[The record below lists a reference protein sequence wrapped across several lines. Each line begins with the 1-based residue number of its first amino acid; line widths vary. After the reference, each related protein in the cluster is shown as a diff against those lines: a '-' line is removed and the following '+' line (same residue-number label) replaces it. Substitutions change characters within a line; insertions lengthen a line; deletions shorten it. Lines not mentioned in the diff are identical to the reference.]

1 MVYGY
6 CRVSTQTQAKDGN
19 SLEAQEQ
26 LLKENGAEE
35 IYSDAFTGTKAHRP
49 ELDKLLAVLQAGDKL
64 VITKLDRIARSA
76 SQGIEL
82 IQSLLDKGITVHVLN
97 MGLLDNTPTGKL
109 IRNIMLAFAEFERDM
124 IIERTQE
131 GKAIAR
137 RQPDFREGR
146 PRLYNRKQIQHAL
159 DLLQDHSY
167 RQVTELTGISKS
179 TLIRAKNKA
188 AAVQDT
194 WTVTRHT
201 GLRLSRMTRQ
211 VVKSLKCGIIQLRK
225 GGRPNEWYQD
235 TMASRLRSRYGPGTQ
250 RIQGWPGLW
259 KRIQPEYKAF
269 GDRPPDHKE
278 RGFGAYLK
286 RDRAFLQRT

>member
-6 CRVSTQTQAKDGN
+6 CRVSTQMQAKDGN

-49 ELDKLLAVLQAGDKL
+49 ELDKLLAVLQPGDKL
-64 VITKLDRIARSA
+64 VVTKLDRIARSA

-82 IQSLLDKGITVHVLN
+82 VQTLLDKGITVHVLN

-137 RQPDFREGR
+137 KQPDFREGR

-159 DLLQDHSY
+159 DLLKDHSY
-167 RQVTELTGISKS
+167 RQVTEMTGISKS
-179 TLIRAKNKA
+179 TLIRAKNKTA
-188 AAVQDT
+188 ASQ
-194 WTVTRHT
+194 
-201 GLRLSRMTRQ
+201 
-211 VVKSLKCGIIQLRK
+211 
-225 GGRPNEWYQD
+225 
-235 TMASRLRSRYGPGTQ
+235 AS
-250 RIQGWPGLW
+250 
-259 KRIQPEYKAF
+259 
-269 GDRPPDHKE
+269 
-278 RGFGAYLK
+278 
-286 RDRAFLQRT
+286 